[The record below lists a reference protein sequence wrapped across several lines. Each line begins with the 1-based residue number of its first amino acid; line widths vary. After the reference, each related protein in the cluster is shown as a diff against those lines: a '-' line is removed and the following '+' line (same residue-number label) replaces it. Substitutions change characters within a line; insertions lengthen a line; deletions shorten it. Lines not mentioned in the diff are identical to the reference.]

1 MAAQV
6 PGEASLMTGRDHR
19 ENRAANTIWKQW
31 LNEYEQPDL
40 DPAIEEALVDYVEQ
54 RKRELKS

>member
-1 MAAQV
+1 
-6 PGEASLMTGRDHR
+6 MTGRDHR

-40 DPAIEEALVDYVEQ
+40 DPVIEEALVDYLDQ

>member
-1 MAAQV
+1 
-6 PGEASLMTGRDHR
+6 MTGRDHR

-31 LNEYEQPDL
+31 LKEYEQPDL